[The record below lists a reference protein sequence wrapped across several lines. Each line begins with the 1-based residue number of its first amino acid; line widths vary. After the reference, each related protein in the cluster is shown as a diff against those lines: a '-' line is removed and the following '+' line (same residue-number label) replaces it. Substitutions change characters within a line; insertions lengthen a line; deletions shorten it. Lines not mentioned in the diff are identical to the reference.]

1 MKHFTIEELTHSDT
15 AIGHGIANNPGAVE
29 RENLRRLAERV
40 LDPARERLGAPIY
53 VNSGYRNCAVNR
65 LVGGARR
72 RPRHPQR
79 PQRRTDAHPPVASP
93 HRTAVG
99 TGRPLDTRSP
109 VTAADGAFSAVKTAE
124 NGGLHAV
131 FLTEIGCR
139 GLKNVKNKAK
149 PLNIKGLAFI
159 VEFLL

>member
-1 MKHFTIEELTHSDT
+1 MKHFTIDELTHSDT

-72 RPRHPQR
+72 SYHLQGRADDTEYLYGGRRFECETVGRHYSS
-79 PQRRTDAHPPVASP
+79 DM
-93 HRTAVG
+93 
-99 TGRPLDTRSP
+99 
-109 VTAADGAFSAVKTAE
+109 
-124 NGGLHAV
+124 GL
-131 FLTEIGCR
+131 
-139 GLKNVKNKAK
+139 
-149 PLNIKGLAFI
+149 
-159 VEFLL
+159 

>member
-40 LDPARERLGAPIY
+40 LDPARERANL
-53 VNSGYRNCAVNR
+53 RQQR
-65 LVGGARR
+65 LPQLRGEPTGGRSASLISSAGARR

-99 TGRPLDTRSP
+99 TGWPLDSRSP

-124 NGGLHAV
+124 NGGLRAV
-131 FLTEIGCR
+131 F
-139 GLKNVKNKAK
+139 
-149 PLNIKGLAFI
+149 
-159 VEFLL
+159 